1 MKSTEGWPFSSFIVH
16 PSSFT
21 QSYGEKQRVPRR
33 ESHYHGLLI
42 VDKPGLPA
50 PPAQPQPEGS
60 AVATPPRLHTSHDI
74 VQLVRRWSG
83 QRRIGHTG
91 TLDPMAS
98 GVLVLCLGQATR
110 LVEYYQ
116 GHDKQYYAEIT
127 LGAATDTYDRMGAV
141 VAESPVPPLT
151 VTAIEAALATFRGE
165 IRQLPPIYSALKQE
179 GESLHH
185 KARRGETVTVEP
197 RPVTIHQLQLIDFRP
212 PDQITL
218 RVRCSAGTYI
228 RSLAHDLG
236 LALQTHAHLSA
247 LRREAAGPFALA
259 DAHTLAAVEAA
270 GQAETLEKLLLP
282 LGYGL
287 PLPELKLD
295 AEASRRLGHGQ
306 VVALPNPATQ
316 PLPSLAKGVTSE
328 GVLLGI
334 LHALQP
340 ASAGN
345 GEYLWKADKW
355 FAGAPL

>member
-1 MKSTEGWPFSSFIVH
+1 M
-16 PSSFT
+16 
-21 QSYGEKQRVPRR
+21 EKRLRVPRR

-50 PPAQPQPEGS
+50 TPVQPQVED
-60 AVATPPRLHTSHDI
+60 ATVATPLRLYTSHDI

-141 VAESPVPPLT
+141 VVESPVPPLT
-151 VTAIEAALATFRGE
+151 VATIAAALAAFHGE
-165 IRQLPPIYSALKQE
+165 IMQLPPVYSALKQD

-197 RPVTIHQLQLIDFRP
+197 RPVTIHEIQLIDFRP
-212 PDQITL
+212 PDQIAL
-218 RVRCSAGTYI
+218 RVTCSAGTYI

-236 LALQTHAHLSA
+236 LVLQTHAHLSA
-247 LRREAAGPFALA
+247 LRREAAGPFTL
-259 DAHTLAAVEAA
+259 DEAHPLAAIEAA
-270 GQAETLEKLLLP
+270 GQAETLTKLLLP

-295 AEASRRLGHGQ
+295 EEATRRLGHGQ
-306 VVALPNPATQ
+306 VVVLPNP
-316 PLPSLAKGVTSE
+316 LPQSPPALAKGVTAD
-328 GVLLGI
+328 GVLVGI
-334 LHALQP
+334 LDALQP
-340 ASAGN
+340 APSGN
-345 GEYLWKADKW
+345 GEYLWKAEKW
-355 FAGAPL
+355 FAGAAL